1 MRRFLFILF
10 LLAGALGAASQEV
23 RDSPFSSEMEDS
35 VSALAIKPLKP
46 SQMRRL
52 LKQVIKRFK
61 RDSEQ
66 EHEVGKY
73 RIDATFNR
81 DTLAPLSVSCTVF
94 AEAGIALP
102 YLKEDLQAR
111 EFKYEGPYK
120 LTRMDSIY
128 IGHYLNTFPLLSPNH
143 VPSVIHLLYG
153 FHGHIDKGTLLPFE
167 NYGETLLYYKVAAY
181 SITNAAGKSV
191 YRFVFTRN
199 GMERFGKDQVYG
211 KKYDV
216 GELTGTAYFDSK
228 TLRITQFKGYVRLPA
243 ESHVLHIRYQN
254 DYDEEDDSPVLR
266 RTLIRWEG
274 NGTEIKASVRR
285 TNN

>member
-1 MRRFLFILF
+1 MRRLLFILS
-10 LLAGALGAASQEV
+10 LLAGALGATSQEMLPP
-23 RDSPFSSEMEDS
+23 PFSAEMEDS

-46 SQMRRL
+46 SQMRKL

-66 EHEVGKY
+66 EHEVSKY

-81 DTLAPLSVSCTVF
+81 DTLAPLSVCCTVS
-94 AEAGIALP
+94 AEAGIAFPHLS
-102 YLKEDLQAR
+102 EALQAH

-167 NYGETLLYYKVAAY
+167 NYGETLLYYKIAAY
-181 SITNAAGKSV
+181 RIANAAGKSV

-228 TLRITQFKGYVRLPA
+228 TLRITQFKGYVRLPT